1 VKNKKNRLHLL
12 LNPSNING
20 MLYWVAGVSY
30 EQGIQ
35 NPPYPFLKKREQ
47 QETELCQCY
56 QSRDNGGTTKHS
68 VIRPTSVRA
77 IIVGVVEQRSK
88 PLDRQGYVHDPR
100 TQQRSCKRTVKKD
113 VTYL

>member
-1 VKNKKNRLHLL
+1 
-12 LNPSNING
+12 

-56 QSRDNGGTTKHS
+56 QSRDNGDTAQALSDQANQCQSNHCGCGGTEKQAS
-68 VIRPTSVRA
+68 
-77 IIVGVVEQRSK
+77 G
-88 PLDRQGYVHDPR
+88 
-100 TQQRSCKRTVKKD
+100 
-113 VTYL
+113 